1 MISSL
6 LLLYYINNMNPVQEC
21 IMIEEFNGDFLQW
34 IRGFYYV
41 ARTGSITRAARKMNR
56 SQSSVSY
63 QIQCLERQL
72 NVSLFDRINNRLKI
86 TPQGVR
92 LLDWTIAAFE
102 LLDELEEGISA
113 SCDEL
118 NGKVGISGSMPIIG
132 QDMFSRLLS
141 RFMRENPRVHVTLRA
156 CRPLE
161 AIDDIENGISD
172 FGLVAVGQKPE
183 RFNVTPLCST
193 PFVLVAPK
201 KHRFHLSPAPLPEEL
216 RELPFVMYMGNDRK
230 EVYSPWLTAEHLKG
244 LTGRTAMTVNQY
256 QLVLQYI
263 ARGSVC
269 AIMDELTLKTFP
281 EYDRHVAAYPL
292 SHLLENLQYFLLARR
307 HRRLGAAAT
316 VLSREILS
324 LFQGNEDRGNH
335 TSMLS
340 GNS

>member
-1 MISSL
+1 
-6 LLLYYINNMNPVQEC
+6 
-21 IMIEEFNGDFLQW
+21 
-34 IRGFYYV
+34 
-41 ARTGSITRAARKMNR
+41 
-56 SQSSVSY
+56 
-63 QIQCLERQL
+63 
-72 NVSLFDRINNRLKI
+72 
-86 TPQGVR
+86 
-92 LLDWTIAAFE
+92 
-102 LLDELEEGISA
+102 
-113 SCDEL
+113 
-118 NGKVGISGSMPIIG
+118 
-132 QDMFSRLLS
+132 
-141 RFMRENPRVHVTLRA
+141 
-156 CRPLE
+156 
-161 AIDDIENGISD
+161 
-172 FGLVAVGQKPE
+172 
-183 RFNVTPLCST
+183 
-193 PFVLVAPK
+193 
-201 KHRFHLSPAPLPEEL
+201 
-216 RELPFVMYMGNDRK
+216 MYMGNDRK